1 MDEGFFVLFMS
12 NISGF
17 IDIMHVHHHDHSH
30 GHHHTIKDT
39 RALKIAIVMTLTIF
53 IAQVIGSYVSGSLAL
68 LSDAGHMLSDAG
80 ALIIAFIALRMYA
93 SGKGNKERLQRFTFG
108 FKRIEVLAAMVN
120 GVILLG
126 MCAFL
131 IYESFM
137 RVFFHTTE
145 IHAEPML
152 ITSIIGLIANLISAY
167 MLHDAHHLSTRS
179 AYLHVITDLLSS
191 VAVIIGGLIIHF
203 TGWDMIDAILSV
215 LISVFILRSAY
226 GLIKSAG
233 IILMDSAPKGI
244 SSNDIE
250 SILRGIEGINDVH
263 DVHVW
268 EMNPGDIS
276 ISAHI
281 IAPNH
286 EHTQLLEKARRAL
299 TDTFHTKHITLQMED
314 PSFSKDHGCDHCS
327 SHED

>member
-1 MDEGFFVLFMS
+1 
-12 NISGF
+12 
-17 IDIMHVHHHDHSH
+17 MHAHHHDHSH
-30 GHHHTIKDT
+30 GHQHTIKDT
-39 RALKIAIVMTLTIF
+39 RALTIAIAMTLTIF
-53 IAQVIGSYVSGSLAL
+53 IAQIIGSYISGSLAL

-93 SGKGNKERLQRFTFG
+93 SGKNSKEKLQTFTFG

-131 IYESFM
+131 MYESFM
-137 RVFFHTTE
+137 RVLFHTAE

-152 ITSIIGLIANLISAY
+152 ITSIIGLIANIISAY

-191 VAVIIGGLIIHF
+191 IAVIIGGLIIHF
-203 TGWDMIDAILSV
+203 TGWEMIDAILSV
-215 LISVFILRSAY
+215 LISLFILRSAY

-233 IILMDSAPKGI
+233 IILMDSAPSGI

-250 SILRGIEGINDVH
+250 LVLRTVEGIDDVH

-268 EMNPGDIS
+268 EIHPGDIS

-281 IAPNH
+281 IAASDDHSPI
-286 EHTQLLEKARRAL
+286 LEKARKSLIEA
-299 TDTFHTKHITLQMED
+299 FHTKHITLQMED

-327 SHED
+327 SHEE